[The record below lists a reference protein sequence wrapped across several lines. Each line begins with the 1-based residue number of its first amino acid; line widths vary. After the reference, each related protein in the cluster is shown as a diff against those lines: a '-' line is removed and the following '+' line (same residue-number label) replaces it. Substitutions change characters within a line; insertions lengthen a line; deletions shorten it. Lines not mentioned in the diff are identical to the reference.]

1 MQLWWAS
8 SEQLVMWQLVS
19 ETSLPWS
26 FATERPTLCIKIS
39 FRNSPTDQRGPG
51 QVERAYAIAKHRVRS
66 KGVLN
71 RARA

>member
-26 FATERPTLCIKIS
+26 SATERPTLCIKIS
-39 FRNSPTDQRGPG
+39 FRNSPTGQREAQARSNELTRLPS
-51 QVERAYAIAKHRVRS
+51 IA
-66 KGVLN
+66 
-71 RARA
+71 